1 VDRCW
6 SYCIAYNEATLIRYW
21 VRHYRSFCDKVI
33 VYCDL
38 GSDDGT
44 AALARREGA
53 EVRPYGPSGLDDVAF
68 VAFAQEHYREAR
80 GHADW
85 VVWTDADEILY
96 HPSLSERLAELRQSG
111 VNYPTV
117 TGYSMMADHPP
128 TGPGQIYDQLQCGFQ
143 SDAYSKVCIFDPALD
158 VAWSTGKHTAEVSG
172 AVADEGS
179 DPLRLLHY
187 RWLGEAYFL
196 ERNRRNYARLNAM
209 NKAMQH
215 GREIYPGAQGPYSP
229 TWYADRRGIAEVCV

>member
-1 VDRCW
+1 VSAW
-6 SYCIAYNEATLIRYW
+6 AFTLAYNEATLIRYW
-21 VRHYRSFCDKVI
+21 VRAYREFCDKVI

-53 EVRPYGPSGLDDVAF
+53 EVRPYGPSDLDDVAF
-68 VAFAQEHYREAR
+68 ISFAQERYREAR

-85 VVWTDADEILY
+85 VVWADADEILY
-96 HPSLSERLAELRQSG
+96 HPRLAERLVELRQAG

-128 TGPGQIYDQLQCGFQ
+128 TGLGQIYDEIQSGFQ
-143 SDAYSKVCIFDPALD
+143 ADAYSKVCIFDPALD
-158 VAWSTGKHTAEVSG
+158 VRWTTGKHTAEAEG
-172 AVADEGS
+172 AVSDDGS

-187 RWLGEAYFL
+187 RWLGQEYFL
-196 ERNRRNYARLNAM
+196 ERNRRNFARLNAM

-215 GREIYPGAQGPYSP
+215 GRETYPGYQGTYSP
-229 TWYADRRGIAEVCV
+229 TWYAERRSLAEVIV